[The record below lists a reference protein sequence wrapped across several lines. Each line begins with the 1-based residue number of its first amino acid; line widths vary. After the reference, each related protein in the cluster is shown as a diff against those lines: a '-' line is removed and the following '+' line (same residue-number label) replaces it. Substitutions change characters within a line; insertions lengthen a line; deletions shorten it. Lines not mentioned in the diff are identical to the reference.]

1 MNSKFTREEKQKFK
15 LRKHIKGH
23 LFTCFGIVMMLI
35 GGFMVLL
42 ESNSGLGTVMMGF
55 VLIEA
60 GGFSAIMGVVRIFTK

>member
-1 MNSKFTREEKQKFK
+1 
-15 LRKHIKGH
+15 
-23 LFTCFGIVMMLI
+23 MMLI

-60 GGFSAIMGVVRIFTK
+60 GGFSAIMGVVRIFTN